1 MTDQRLVTTT
11 DAGIAAP
18 SHEFS
23 QSVGPNGPV
32 LLQGHYLSQKMA
44 QFNRSGFRSGTC
56 TRR

>member
-18 SHEFS
+18 EFS

-44 QFNRSGFRSGTC
+44 QFNRSGFRSRTC